1 MLLESH
7 MPAFIKPLIS
17 STAGDTVF
25 VCYCRRKEENT
36 EVREG
41 GREEGGGREGGRE
54 GRRERL
60 IV

>member
-1 MLLESH
+1 

-41 GREEGGGREGGRE
+41 GREGGKEGEVDCLRIES
-54 GRRERL
+54 
-60 IV
+60 

>member
-1 MLLESH
+1 

-36 EVREG
+36 EVRER
-41 GREEGGGREGGRE
+41 GREEGEGREGGRE
-54 GRRERL
+54 GGKEAVVDRL
-60 IV
+60 RIES